1 MSDEAEQ
8 VPQDRPIKLLYIDD
22 ERDNLEL
29 FRLQFGK
36 GYDLITANSAEEG
49 LKVLEEQDGQIAVLL
64 TDERMPGMGGVELL
78 EKVVDRFPD
87 MVRIIVSAYSDSERL
102 LNAINRG
109 RAHEYIVK
117 PWRRKEVVECIER
130 WVAIVQRRRELTRQ
144 AELGEALVEEIRD
157 EYKSENIIGGD
168 GGLEPLLGLARKVAK
183 TDTSV
188 FIRGETGTG
197 KEVIARF
204 VHEASARA
212 QYPFVKVNCAALS
225 ESLLE
230 SELFGHEK
238 GAFTGANSR
247 RIGRFELAHRGTLF
261 LDEIGDISPKL
272 QVMLLRVLQER
283 QFERVGGVNTID
295 VNVRVVAAT
304 NRHLE
309 SAVEE
314 GSFRED
320 LFYRLNVFPLHIP
333 PLRDRKQDLGALL
346 DHFLDKYAH
355 LVSKRPKVGTGLV
368 ESLQSCD
375 WPGNVREFEN
385 LVQRALVVCEGD
397 VLEVDHFYFDFGPT
411 PNSPKSGGTVR
422 DEVKSRQHDE
432 IKAALEKFDGNCS
445 KAARE
450 LGMARTTLMSRAKKL
465 GLI

>member
-8 VPQDRPIKLLYIDD
+8 TPNDKPIKLLYIDD

-117 PWRRKEVVECIER
+117 PWRRKEVIECIER
-130 WVAIVQRRRELTRQ
+130 WVAIVERRRDLTRQ
-144 AELGEALVEEIRD
+144 AELGEALVEEIRE
-157 EYKSENIIGGD
+157 EYKPENLIGGE
-168 GGLEPLLGLARKVAK
+168 GGLASLLGLARKVAK

-212 QYPFVKVNCAALS
+212 GHPFIKVNCAALS
-225 ESLLE
+225 ETLLE

-238 GAFTGANSR
+238 GAFTGAN
-247 RIGRFELAHRGTLF
+247 
-261 LDEIGDISPKL
+261 
-272 QVMLLRVLQER
+272 
-283 QFERVGGVNTID
+283 
-295 VNVRVVAAT
+295 
-304 NRHLE
+304 
-309 SAVEE
+309 
-314 GSFRED
+314 
-320 LFYRLNVFPLHIP
+320 
-333 PLRDRKQDLGALL
+333 
-346 DHFLDKYAH
+346 
-355 LVSKRPKVGTGLV
+355 
-368 ESLQSCD
+368 
-375 WPGNVREFEN
+375 
-385 LVQRALVVCEGD
+385 
-397 VLEVDHFYFDFGPT
+397 
-411 PNSPKSGGTVR
+411 
-422 DEVKSRQHDE
+422 
-432 IKAALEKFDGNCS
+432 
-445 KAARE
+445 
-450 LGMARTTLMSRAKKL
+450 
-465 GLI
+465 